1 MLRREMTLGRVGSG
15 GSGGP
20 IRVARVCPPGVACVP
35 LVSRLSLARRPVSF
49 SRIEGHAHLRLG
61 GHGAECVIL
70 VERYSTCRTASSTTE
85 GEDPTLVAQGRD
97 GQALRRG

>member
-35 LVSRLSLARRPVSF
+35 LVSRLSPCASPSLLSPYRETLLILRWGGVS
-49 SRIEGHAHLRLG
+49 R
-61 GHGAECVIL
+61 VIL
-70 VERYSTCRTASSTTE
+70 IV
-85 GEDPTLVAQGRD
+85 
-97 GQALRRG
+97 